1 MLQLLK
7 LDIEDVENENVV
19 KSVKKVLNNMNTANR
34 SEITKLRGAD
44 KKFQF
49 LWDLVQKDT
58 ADYAGAQKCNQLN
71 IKIENGFYFV
81 GSPATAAYSRQ
92 TLLYFMSHLEQ
103 VSRFKDDNRMGISQL
118 AMMVGPILSWGD
130 KLPYNDMDLII
141 KQNQVFQFLITN
153 INCLQQ

>member
-44 KKFQF
+44 KKFQ

-71 IKIENGFYFV
+71 IKMDFI
-81 GSPATAAYSRQ
+81 
-92 TLLYFMSHLEQ
+92 LL
-103 VSRFKDDNRMGISQL
+103 
-118 AMMVGPILSWGD
+118 AP
-130 KLPYNDMDLII
+130 
-141 KQNQVFQFLITN
+141 
-153 INCLQQ
+153 